1 MEGKN
6 YVELKDFEVYK
17 LTREYSK
24 IAWEVYQ
31 TMNWQQKKIIGDQ
44 MITSVDS
51 VGANVAEGY
60 GRFHFLDKI
69 KFFYNAR
76 GSLLESGHW
85 FGILFERGI
94 VVEDKFIE
102 VKELREKI
110 LLKINIF
117 IKSQYNS
124 KNNLIS

>member
-1 MEGKN
+1 MNDKS
-6 YVELKDFEVYK
+6 YIELQDLEVYR
-17 LTREYSK
+17 LSREYSQL
-24 IAWEVYQ
+24 AWESYGLLD
-31 TMNWQQKKIIGDQ
+31 WQLRKIIGDQ

-51 VGANVAEGY
+51 VGANIAEGY

-85 FGILFERGI
+85 FGLLFERRVI
-94 VVEDKFIE
+94 DRDKFSLFKKLR
-102 VKELREKI
+102 KEI
-110 LLKINIF
+110 LLKINLF
-117 IKSQYNS
+117 IKSQHSS

>member
-1 MEGKN
+1 MSEKN
-6 YVELKDFEVYK
+6 YVELQDFEIYK
-17 LTREYSK
+17 LAREYSK
-24 IAWEVYQ
+24 IAWEIYQ
-31 TMNWQQKKIIGDQ
+31 TLDWQLKRIIGDQ

-51 VGANVAEGY
+51 VGANIAEGY

-85 FGILFERGI
+85 FGVLIERKI
-94 VVEDKFIE
+94 INEAKFNE
-102 VKELREKI
+102 LRKLREKI

-117 IKSQYNS
+117 IKSQYER